1 MADSLGTDPVFQQRL
16 ARALGPEF
24 EILRLLGRGG
34 FADVYEIRELKL
46 ERTLAI
52 KVLRP
57 ETAWGPWMVSRFE
70 REARALA
77 SLNHL
82 NIPPVHFVGDNEG
95 LVYYVMPMI
104 AGQSLADILAAS
116 GPMASGALVDV
127 MIPVLDALHHAHHLG
142 IVHRDIKPD
151 NIIIEEGSSRP
162 LLVDFGVAKQ
172 VRVTANET
180 SLPGIIMGTPGYISP
195 EQAIG
200 QNDIDG
206 RSDVYAVGATM
217 FHMLTGTTVFP
228 GEPSRDILGQ
238 QITSPPPQAKEVNP
252 AVPAWL
258 SEVVSQ
264 ALTPDRRDRFQ
275 SAAEMAEALRAG
287 QRSGAFASPVLQH
300 QVEQIREDDPTP
312 PMVRATAPTPQAVR
326 ATAPVTPPWNRRSIR
341 RGRRRTTTRSSV
353 FSWSLYLGLAG
364 VTSAYFLLIPVTLDL
379 KNNLLLP
386 VEVSIEDG
394 GVRTI
399 PSAGSLSLKLPA
411 DGRMVGRWFGVQP
424 VIGSNQPP
432 AGEPVSGVFRI
443 DGLTA
448 SELLLRR
455 VRRSIDSWTDGSII
469 FAPRVRNFASQPVR
483 VTVGRGG
490 GVMLHCDCLV
500 SPGEERLLGYYRLES
515 ASFVRIESARSKS
528 VVFRNLESRIDL
540 NTGMVDLLVNDT
552 LLSRFSDR

>member
-1 MADSLGTDPVFQQRL
+1 MADPLGTDPDFKQRL

-116 GPMASGALVDV
+116 GPMAPGPLVDI

-151 NIIIEEGSSRP
+151 NIIIEEGSNRP

-180 SLPGIIMGTPGYISP
+180 SLPGVIMGTPGYISP
-195 EQAIG
+195 EQAVG
-200 QNDIDG
+200 QNDLDG
-206 RSDVYAVGATM
+206 RSDVYAIGATM

-228 GEPSRDILGQ
+228 GETSQDILGQ
-238 QITSPPPQAKEVNP
+238 QIATPPPQVNELNP
-252 AVPAWL
+252 AVPIWL

-264 ALTPDRRDRFQ
+264 ALTPDRRHRFQ
-275 SAAEMAEALRAG
+275 SAAEMAEALRVG
-287 QRSGAFASPVLQH
+287 RRSGEFASPALQ
-300 QVEQIREDDPTP
+300 QPVEQIREDDPTP
-312 PMVRATAPTPQAVR
+312 QMVRSAAPT
-326 ATAPVTPPWNRRSIR
+326 TPPWNRRSIR
-341 RGRRRTTTRSSV
+341 RRGRRRAPARSTL

-364 VTSAYFLLIPVTLDL
+364 AAAAYFLLIPVTLVL
-379 KNNLLLP
+379 ENNLLLP
-386 VEVSIEDG
+386 VEVSIEDE

-399 PSAGSLSLKLPA
+399 QPGGSLSLKLPEN
-411 DGRMVGRWFGVQP
+411 GRMIGRWFGVQP
-424 VIGSNQPP
+424 ETDLNHPQ
-432 AGEPVSGVFRI
+432 AGEPVSGLFRI

-455 VRRSIDSWTDGSII
+455 VRRSIDSWTDGSTI

-483 VTVGRGG
+483 VTVGRAG
-490 GVMLHCDCLV
+490 GVMEHCDCLV

-515 ASFVRIESARSKS
+515 NSFVRIESARNKA

-552 LLSRFSDR
+552 ILTRFNDR